1 MNAEM
6 SSDIKIFKLEYSGN
20 FEEVAQESL
29 INNFTLFNVLT
40 IYVPNQK
47 HMYIWIGKKVS
58 QSLKSHI
65 PQIRRAISRE
75 YPELQILRN
84 TTIESGF
91 EPTEF
96 LEIIGIG
103 ENTLKANI
111 KELEIKLLP
120 VLSEI
125 NRLKSQA
132 DKFFI
137 LSNYEDAIKI
147 AQKITSLAKA
157 IKDYSLEQDQIN
169 FIIEAKSRAHA
180 SNILQEIESVCK
192 RATMEFDQLM
202 QDEKYQEAHKLVE
215 DIKNKFETKYNL
227 SIIPLAQQL
236 LLKDENMIYRLK
248 IEQEPIIKEIELF
261 ISSFEKT
268 FTKHNLNKMKA
279 FLDSKKDIS
288 QHYLDDKIKFKL
300 KQVNDIYIRTR
311 DDLVNEVSQ
320 LSSVALKSME
330 YGEIS
335 KSLEIFEKIVQKI
348 DFEDKYRKGE

>member
-1 MNAEM
+1 M
-6 SSDIKIFKLEYSGN
+6 SSNNFITFKLNYSGS
-20 FEEVAQESL
+20 FEEVAKDSL
-29 INNFTLFNVLT
+29 MNDFTLFNVLT

-47 HMYIWIGKKVS
+47 HMYTWIGKRVS
-58 QSLKSHI
+58 QGLKSHI

-84 TTIESGF
+84 TTIESGL

-96 LEIIGIG
+96 LEIIGI
-103 ENTLKANI
+103 EDTTLKANI

-132 DKFFI
+132 DKDFI
-137 LSNYEDAIKI
+137 LNDYKKAIKI
-147 AQKITSLAKA
+147 AQKIVSLARA
-157 IKDYSLEQDQIN
+157 INDDSLEQDQIN
-169 FIIEAKSRAHA
+169 FIMEANSRAKA
-180 SNILQEIESVCK
+180 SKVLQEIETVCK
-192 RATMEFDQLM
+192 RATMEFDQLI
-202 QDEKYQEAHKLVE
+202 QDEKYKEAHKLVE

-248 IEQEPIIKEIELF
+248 IEQEPIIKEIDLF

-268 FTKHNLNKMKA
+268 YTKHNLNKMKD
-279 FLDSKKDIS
+279 FLDSKKDIG
-288 QHYLDDKIKFKL
+288 QHYLDDKIKFKV

-348 DFEDKYRKGE
+348 DFDGKYQRGEHK

>member
-1 MNAEM
+1 M
-6 SSDIKIFKLEYSGN
+6 SSDIKIFKLEYSGS
-20 FEEVAQESL
+20 FEEVAQDGL

-47 HMYIWIGKKVS
+47 HMYTWIGKKVS

-84 TTIESGF
+84 STIESGL

-103 ENTLKANI
+103 ESTLKAKI
-111 KELEIKLLP
+111 RELEIKLLP

-132 DKFFI
+132 DKYFI
-137 LSNYEDAIKI
+137 LSNYEEAIKI
-147 AQKITSLAKA
+147 AQKIVSLAKS
-157 IKDYSLEQDQIN
+157 INDYSLEQDQIN
-169 FIIEAKSRAHA
+169 FIMEAQSRAHA
-180 SNILQEIESVCK
+180 SEILQEIEIVCK
-192 RATMEFDQLM
+192 EATMEFDQFIK
-202 QDEKYQEAHKLVE
+202 DEKYQEAHKLVD
-215 DIKNKFETKYNL
+215 DIKNKYENKYNL

-261 ISSFEKT
+261 ISSFEKSYN
-268 FTKHNLNKMKA
+268 KRNLTKMKD
-279 FLDSKKDIS
+279 FLESKRDVS
-288 QHYLDDKIKFKL
+288 QHFLDDKIRFKL
-300 KQVNDIYIRTR
+300 KQVNDIYNRAR
-311 DDLVNEVSQ
+311 EGLVNEVSQ
-320 LSSVALKSME
+320 LSSVALENMGS
-330 YGEIS
+330 GEIA
-335 KSLEIFEKIVQKI
+335 KSLEMFEKIVQKI
-348 DFEDKYRKGE
+348 DFEGKYRKGEQE